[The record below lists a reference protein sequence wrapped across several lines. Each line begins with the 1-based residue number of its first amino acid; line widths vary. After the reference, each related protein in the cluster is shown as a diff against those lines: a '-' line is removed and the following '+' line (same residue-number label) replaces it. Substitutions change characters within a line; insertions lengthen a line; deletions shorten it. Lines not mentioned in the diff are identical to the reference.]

1 MSTAVLFGMAS
12 RFSDCPQS
20 EESSPCNPCC
30 RLDSCDTVGG
40 STRYSDSESE
50 CSPSSRMEALDTL
63 GTLVFPELEVV
74 NTFLHVGGERLQ
86 ESRFCSAPAGLG
98 ADLLETMAKA
108 SSPVAAAAQLSW
120 ADLSIDE
127 PAEQAVTAQGLVEK
141 AQRIVIDHL
150 RAELSGSMNLST
162 LGNRLPK
169 SLIHALKLQGV
180 RVADLV
186 HSVRCVTVTEGLV
199 QLVGGAAPA
208 AKGRSYSRG
217 EFLRTMRSGELLRS
231 EAEQVITVLNSVY
244 ELVSESEDQRQST
257 FALGNWLAPG
267 CRSFLKTYGVRLLE
281 VLREFPEFFDCT
293 CGTQA
298 KPIVALVGAGV
309 DRHLVCTRL
318 CGQC

>member
-1 MSTAVLFGMAS
+1 L
-12 RFSDCPQS
+12 CH
-20 EESSPCNPCC
+20 PCV

-40 STRYSDSESE
+40 SSGCSDSESD
-50 CSPSSRMEALDTL
+50 CSPSSRVEALDTL
-63 GTLVFPELEVV
+63 GNLVFPELEVV

-86 ESRFCSAPAGLG
+86 ESRFCSAPAGLEE
-98 ADLLETMAKA
+98 DLLETMAKA
-108 SSPVAAAAQLSW
+108 PREAPAAAQPSW

-127 PAEQAVTAQGLVEK
+127 PAEQALTAQGLVEK
-141 AQRIVIDHL
+141 AQRIVVDHL

-169 SLIHALKLQGV
+169 SLIHALKVQGV

-199 QLVGGAAPA
+199 RLVGGSAPA

-231 EAEQVITVLNSVY
+231 EAEQVISVLDSVF

-267 CRSFLKTYGVRLLE
+267 CRSFLKTFGVRLLE

-298 KPIVALVGAGV
+298 KPIVALVCAGV
-309 DRHLVCTRL
+309 DRQLVYDRL